1 MRIST
6 HKRNMKT
13 VNSST
18 VIKKNNVG
26 SFSSSMD
33 MEKREHREQ
42 KLNKLLEK
50 IKEVGKI
57 LKDSKSLSNIADYK
71 KYIKEYLS
79 YILENY
85 YVLKFTER
93 YRQILISVDIINK
106 EVEELTRN
114 LLLEQKSNIDMI
126 SKIDRIE
133 GLLID
138 LYR

>member
-1 MRIST
+1 
-6 HKRNMKT
+6 MKT

-18 VIKKNNVG
+18 AIKKNNVG
-26 SFSSSMD
+26 SFSSNMD

-50 IKEVGKI
+50 IKEMGKI

-71 KYIKEYLS
+71 KYIKEYLA